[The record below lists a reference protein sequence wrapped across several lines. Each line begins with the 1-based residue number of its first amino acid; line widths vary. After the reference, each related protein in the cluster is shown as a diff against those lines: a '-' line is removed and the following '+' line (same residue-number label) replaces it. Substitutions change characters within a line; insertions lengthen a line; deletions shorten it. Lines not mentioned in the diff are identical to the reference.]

1 VTIILPQPNQRP
13 RPPATVL
20 QGPADADAFRVKV
33 GRYRERFYC
42 DPLPAC
48 DLADA
53 TDESWPSVSKIKGAK
68 PFEGANYV
76 AMKRIANGIVDGS
89 FTAQAADGFDALY
102 ERFKSADKLG
112 LMAAGNRGTHVHKMA
127 EQMLYGLPVTE
138 DGPGAE
144 YRGAL
149 EDFFAA
155 YQPELVAAE
164 VVCIK
169 RKRYGGTADAIVKLN
184 DGGTYLIDWKSRDAK
199 GDHNAYPEEGAQL
212 AAYLMADYIIVQDG
226 ETAKRAPFP
235 DVDGILILSIKP
247 DGVKVYPVDRGQA
260 VSYWA
265 ELHRWYMIRQTENLL
280 VGKPWPIK
288 RALTT
293 PDLPAEI
300 LDAGDPKRLPTVAQV
315 KRALTPAAGVVA
327 KSAPKVEPP
336 IEGEPADPAAVA
348 ALQARFKALPEA
360 EFAAL
365 KKVAGMAN
373 AAGVPISVAQCPSV
387 RRFEIARM
395 LMAWAAFSTP
405 LDDTDPDVA
414 EMLDGEGD
422 GAYEVLRNVLALV
435 GLTDALQPAVTI
447 GNAVGHLAT
456 DEAMRATSI
465 FDQLSAKT
473 AALSLDATGAPAL
486 LAA

>member
-1 VTIILPQPNQRP
+1 MTIILPQPNSRP

-48 DLADA
+48 ELADA

-89 FTAQAADGFDALY
+89 FTAQASDGFDALY

-293 PDLPAEI
+293 PDLPDAI
-300 LDAGDPKRLPTVAQV
+300 LDLGDPKRLPTVAQATAAFKAYKV
-315 KRALTPAAGVVA
+315 PEINTEPQWHATPAD
-327 KSAPKVEPP
+327 
-336 IEGEPADPAAVA
+336 EGEKLTDLTLVQRVRLGYAKRDETAKAVIDSIMKDA
-348 ALQARFKALPEA
+348 QR
-360 EFAAL
+360 
-365 KKVAGMAN
+365 
-373 AAGVPISVAQCPSV
+373 AGVPFGQLDANPTV
-387 RRFEIARM
+387 RRFELARAVFAIADHVSGDEELTR
-395 LMAWAAFSTP
+395 AALVVVMGDKPEVNTAP
-405 LDDTDPDVA
+405 L
-414 EMLDGEGD
+414 G
-422 GAYEVLRNVLALV
+422 ALV
-435 GLTDALQPAVTI
+435 GCLTP
-447 GNAVGHLAT
+447 
-456 DEAMRATSI
+456 DEARTLCRVLEDVGSGDRVADYSTGRAR
-465 FDQLSAKT
+465 LKN
-473 AALSLDATGAPAL
+473 AA
-486 LAA
+486 